1 MVMKNRWIKII
12 FFSTAI
18 MLSGNTMADILVPDK
33 VYSHDPDFLASSNI
47 KMPNTKDE
55 FYSLIKLADDGNS
68 EANWMVSVI
77 YQQSGNNVEA
87 EKYYQ
92 RSIDRQ
98 DDYMGPS
105 AVNLGYMYDKNNN
118 IKKAMELFH
127 QAGDAGYYGGYQAVG
142 TEYFLGRD
150 IPLDFEKARF
160 YYKKAAELGC
170 YECQYYIDNW
180 DGVVQLKMKDLKI
193 KQ

>member
-193 KQ
+193 EK

>member
-1 MVMKNRWIKII
+1 MDIKNRWSKII
-12 FFSTAI
+12 FFSMAI
-18 MLSGNTMADILVPDK
+18 MLVGNTMADILVPDK
-33 VYSHDPDFLASSNI
+33 VYSHEPDFLASSSI

-55 FYSLIKLADDGNS
+55 FYNLIKLADNGNS

-77 YQQSGNNVEA
+77 YQQSGNSAEA
-87 EKYYQ
+87 EEYYQ

-98 DDYMGPS
+98 DNYMGPS
-105 AVNLGYMYDKNNN
+105 AVNLGYMYDNKNN
-118 IKKAMELFH
+118 IEKAMALFH

-142 TEYFLGRD
+142 TKYFLGHD
-150 IPLDFEKARF
+150 IPLDFEKAKF

-180 DGVVQLKMKDLKI
+180 DGVVKLKMKDLKI
-193 KQ
+193 EK

>member
-1 MVMKNRWIKII
+1 MVIKNRWSKII
-12 FFSTAI
+12 VSSVTL

-33 VYSHDPDFLASSNI
+33 VYSHEPDFLASSSI
-47 KMPNTKDE
+47 TMPNTKDE
-55 FYSLIKLADDGNS
+55 FYNLIKLADNGNS

-77 YQQSGNNVEA
+77 YQQSGNSAEA

-98 DDYMGPS
+98 DNYMGPS
-105 AVNLGYMYDKNNN
+105 AVNLGYMYDKKNN
-118 IKKAMELFH
+118 IEKAMALFH

-142 TEYFLGRD
+142 TEYFLGRN
-150 IPLDFEKARF
+150 IPLDFEKAKF

-180 DGVVQLKMKDLKI
+180 DGVVKLKMKDLKI
-193 KQ
+193 EK

>member
-1 MVMKNRWIKII
+1 MKNRWIKII

-180 DGVVQLKMKDLKI
+180 DGVVQLKMKDLNIEK
-193 KQ
+193 

>member
-1 MVMKNRWIKII
+1 MKNRWIKII
-12 FFSTAI
+12 FFSVTL

-33 VYSHDPDFLASSNI
+33 VYSHEPDFLASSSI
-47 KMPNTKDE
+47 TMPNTKDE
-55 FYSLIKLADDGNS
+55 FYNLIKLADNGNS

-77 YQQSGNNVEA
+77 YQQSGNSAEA

-98 DDYMGPS
+98 DNYMGSS
-105 AVNLGYMYDKNNN
+105 AVNLGYMYDNKSN
-118 IKKAMELFH
+118 IEKAMALFH

-142 TEYFLGRD
+142 TKYFLGRD

-180 DGVVQLKMKDLKI
+180 DEVVKLKMKDLKI
-193 KQ
+193 EK

>member
-1 MVMKNRWIKII
+1 MKNRWIKII

-193 KQ
+193 EK

>member
-1 MVMKNRWIKII
+1 MKNRWIKII

-180 DGVVQLKMKDLKI
+180 DGVVKIKMKDLKI
-193 KQ
+193 EK

>member
-1 MVMKNRWIKII
+1 
-12 FFSTAI
+12 
-18 MLSGNTMADILVPDK
+18 
-33 VYSHDPDFLASSNI
+33 
-47 KMPNTKDE
+47 MPNTKDE

-105 AVNLGYMYDKNNN
+105 AVNLGYMYDKKNN

-150 IPLDFEKARF
+150 IPLNFEKARF

-180 DGVVQLKMKDLKI
+180 DGVVKLKMKDLKI
-193 KQ
+193 EK

>member
-1 MVMKNRWIKII
+1 MVIKYKFIRILLLII
-12 FFSTAI
+12 PFI
-18 MLSGNTMADILVPDK
+18 LSSKIMADILVPDK
-33 VYSHDPDFLASSNI
+33 VYSHTPDFLASSSI

-55 FYSLIKLADDGNS
+55 FYNLIKLADNGNS

-77 YQQSGNNVEA
+77 YQQSGNSAEA

-118 IKKAMELFH
+118 IKKAMALFH

-150 IPLDFEKARF
+150 VPLDFEKAKF

-180 DGVVQLKMKDLKI
+180 DGVVKLKMKDLKR
-193 KQ
+193 KK